1 MDNGRTLGFSGQ
13 EEVKYADAVSGGE
26 GMTMVVRI
34 IGGRDAK
41 VEAPF
46 MVFKNANRS
55 YPIRGV
61 PDGICGV
68 SYRSGPKG
76 WMDTKFMPEW
86 ILEKKVI
93 SALPFER
100 KRVLFV
106 DNC

>member
-1 MDNGRTLGFSGQ
+1 MLAREFRSYERKEDDVENADEMHFVIDMENGRTLGFSGQ

-34 IGGRDAK
+34 SGGCDAK
-41 VEAPF
+41 MEAPF

-61 PDGICGV
+61 PDDICGV

-76 WMDTKFMPEW
+76 
-86 ILEKKVI
+86 
-93 SALPFER
+93 
-100 KRVLFV
+100 
-106 DNC
+106 